1 MNRIIT
7 AVLKLFFQLLYHQ
20 FAWLYDLVA
29 NLVSLGRWKDWVL
42 ATLPFIRGPRILEI
56 GHGPGHLQAA
66 MAASGLSA
74 VGLDASPQM
83 GKIASRRMTKLAYT
97 PRLVNGYAQFLPF
110 PNRVFDTILATFPT
124 EYIFEPICL
133 SEITRILKPDGVLLV
148 LPAAVIDSARPLDR
162 LFAWLFRITR
172 QAPGRLDSAY
182 IDSISLPFKQAG
194 FELEPRII
202 SIKNSQVLLLVGRQA
217 SRAAAH
223 QISHG

>member
-1 MNRIIT
+1 MNKFIT
-7 AVLKLFFQLLYHQ
+7 AVLKLFFRLLYHQ

-42 ATLPFIRGPRILEI
+42 VALPFIRGPHILEI

-66 MAASGLSA
+66 MAASGLSP

-83 GKIASRRMTKLAYT
+83 GRLAFQKMIKLAYT
-97 PRLVNGYAQFLPF
+97 PRLINGYAQNLPF
-110 PNRVFDTILATFPT
+110 PNRAFDTILATFPT
-124 EYIFEPICL
+124 EYIFEPVCL
-133 SEITRILKPDGVLLV
+133 LEITRILKPDGVLLI
-148 LPAAVIDSARPLDR
+148 LPAAVIHPARPLDR

-172 QAPGRLDSAY
+172 QAPGRLDSEY

-217 SRAAAH
+217 SRASAH
-223 QISHG
+223 QDSRG

>member
-56 GHGPGHLQAA
+56 GHGPGHLQTA
-66 MAASGLSA
+66 MAASGLSP
-74 VGLDASPQM
+74 VGLDASLQM
-83 GKIASRRMTKLAYT
+83 GRLASKRMKKQDYT
-97 PRLVNGYAQFLPF
+97 PKLLNGYAQYLPF
-110 PNRVFDTILATFPT
+110 PNQVFDTILATFPT
-124 EYIFEPICL
+124 EYIYEIATL
-133 SEITRILKPDGVLLV
+133 SEITRVLKPDGVLLI
-148 LPAAVIDSARPLDR
+148 LPAAVIDPARPLDR

-182 IDSISLPFKQAG
+182 IDSINLPFKQSG
-194 FELEPRII
+194 FEIEPRII

-217 SRAAAH
+217 GQASARQESR
-223 QISHG
+223 G